1 MLVIRRRAGE
11 SLLIGDNVEIEI
23 LALTQS
29 YVKLGI
35 RAPQSV
41 PILRKE
47 IRQTYDQNLAA
58 SNLSS
63 LEAVSGLVEF
73 LRKNESESSNKSQP
87 PR

>member
-11 SLLIGDNVEIEI
+11 SLLISEEVEIEI
-23 LALTQS
+23 LALTQN

-47 IRQTYDQNLAA
+47 IRLTHEQNMEA
-58 SNLSS
+58 SS
-63 LEAVSGLVEF
+63 LTSLDAIAGLVEI
-73 LRKNESESSNKSQP
+73 LRKKDSEGSHNSQP

>member
-41 PILRKE
+41 LILRKE

>member
-11 SLLIGDNVEIEI
+11 TLLIGDDVEIEI

-47 IRQTYDQNLAA
+47 IRLTNDQNREATNLA
-58 SNLSS
+58 SLDSISS
-63 LEAVSGLVEF
+63 LVEN
-73 LRKNESESSNKSQP
+73 LRKNIP
-87 PR
+87 PDSRNS

>member
-47 IRQTYDQNLAA
+47 IRQSRDQNLAA

-63 LEAVSGLVEF
+63 LDAVTGLVEI
-73 LRKNESESSNKSQP
+73 LRKKDSENSNNSEAA
-87 PR
+87 R

>member
-11 SLLIGDNVEIEI
+11 SLLIGDEVEIEI
-23 LALTQS
+23 LSLTPS

-35 RAPQSV
+35 RAPQHV

-47 IRQTYDQNLAA
+47 IRLTHEQNQEA
-58 SNLSS
+58 SQFAS
-63 LEAVSGLVEF
+63 LDSISDLVKM
-73 LRKNESESSNKSQP
+73 LRQSRTPATDPE